1 MVEVRILL
9 SVKAESNTVV
19 GELSEEEEAKKKKE
33 IIHLTWKDYI
43 ALSIAALETALLP
56 LVIVIVILFVL
67 TVYFAGHF

>member
-1 MVEVRILL
+1 M
-9 SVKAESNTVV
+9 
-19 GELSEEEEAKKKKE
+19 SEEEEAKKKKE